1 MVGTAGFEPTTACTP
16 CKCATQA
23 APRPDLLGRFSRTQA
38 LPSLDRFYK
47 PKPSGQAQNAA
58 AKRPVAELTPTRP
71 ALEPTDC
78 VPAEAEPTEEPM
90 IS

>member
-1 MVGTAGFEPTTACTP
+1 MVGTAGFEPTTPCTP
-16 CKCATQA
+16 CKCASQA

-38 LPSLDRFYK
+38 LPSPSRFYK

-58 AKRPVAELTPTRP
+58 AKRPVDPTPTRP

-78 VPAEAEPTEEPM
+78 VPAEVDPTD
-90 IS
+90 